1 MAVHAVDAVP
11 VDPPGIVARLARNAL
26 IPVDGPIVAA
36 PLNDAAW
43 DRVLRWVEL
52 ERAVGVTMRAV
63 AEGRFALT
71 EAQHEGLI
79 LSEQAAVRTVLVLER
94 LLLVAVE
101 ALTRAGIDSRVL
113 KGPAL
118 AYTAYEDPSLRHF
131 GDIDLLVRSQDIGR
145 AVEALTRAGIR
156 RSRPELNASFD
167 RRFAKGVTMY
177 DENAMSIDLHR
188 TIASG
193 WFGLRMNL
201 DDLFASPVTFSVGD
215 VKMQTLDRET
225 SFLACCY
232 NAVLGEVGPRP
243 RVSLD
248 IAHLARGLNL
258 DRARKLA
265 QRWGGEAV
273 MARAVT
279 WSWDLLALPKTDLS
293 GWAASYVPVA
303 RDERAI
309 RASLPNQSSGEEAL
323 MALRAIKGMRAK
335 GTYVRGFLFAPR
347 QVRRKAGAEG
357 LVAWWA
363 RGARRMWRKRGGHGH
378 R

>member
-309 RASLPNQSSGEEAL
+309 RASLPNRSSGEEAL

>member
-1 MAVHAVDAVP
+1 MAVHIVETVP
-11 VDPPGIVARLARNAL
+11 VDPPGIVAKLARNAL
-26 IPVDGPIVAA
+26 IPGDEPIVAE

-43 DRVLRWVEL
+43 ARVLRWVEL
-52 ERAVGVTMRAV
+52 ERVVGVTMRAV
-63 AEGRFALT
+63 ADRRFALT
-71 EAQHEGLI
+71 EAQHEELI

-101 ALTRAGIDSRVL
+101 ALKRAGIDPRVL

-118 AYTAYEDPSLRHF
+118 AYTAYENPSLRHF
-131 GDIDLLVRSQDIGR
+131 GDIDLLVRSQDIER
-145 AVEALTRAGIR
+145 TVEALTSAGIR
-156 RSRPELNASFD
+156 RSRPELNAGFD

-177 DENAMSIDLHR
+177 DENALSIDLHR

-201 DDLFASPVTFSVGD
+201 DDLFASPVTFSVGG
-215 VKMQTLDRET
+215 VRMQTLDRET

-232 NAVLGEVGPRP
+232 NAVLGELGPRP

-258 DRARKLA
+258 DRARELA

-273 MARAVT
+273 MARAVI
-279 WSWDLLALPKTDLS
+279 WSWDFLALPETDLS
-293 GWAASYVPVA
+293 RWAASYVPAA
-303 RDERAI
+303 RDEQAI
-309 RASLPNQSSGEEAL
+309 RASMPDRSSGEEAL
-323 MALRAIKGMRAK
+323 VALRAIKGLRAK
-335 GTYVRGFLFAPR
+335 ATYVRGLLFAPR
-347 QVRRKAGAEG
+347 EVRRKAGAEG

-363 RGARRMWRKRGGHGH
+363 RGVRRMRRTRGGHGH